1 MSTPAIETQE
11 SLKHRVSALISEKFG
26 LDEAELLSGATF
38 DELEI
43 DSLILV
49 ELSLI
54 LRKEMDIVL
63 EEGDLKAAFTLD
75 EAVAVIRA
83 KADRA

>member
-1 MSTPAIETQE
+1 MNTPVIAAQE

-26 LDEAELLSGATF
+26 LDEAELLSGVTF

-63 EEGDLKAAFTLD
+63 VEGELKSSFSLD

-83 KADRA
+83 KADQA

>member
-1 MSTPAIETQE
+1 MSTPVIRVQQ
-11 SLKHRVSALISEKFG
+11 SLKHSVSALISEKFG
-26 LDEAELLSGATF
+26 LPEEELLSGATF
-38 DELEI
+38 DELDI

-54 LRKEMDIVL
+54 LRKEMGVVL
-63 EEGDLKAAFTLD
+63 QEGDLKSSFTLD

>member
-1 MSTPAIETQE
+1 MTALSTEF
-11 SLKHRVSALISEKFG
+11 SLKHQVSGLISEKFG

-38 DELEI
+38 DELDI

-54 LRKEMDIVL
+54 LRKEMGIVL
-63 EEGDLKAAFTLD
+63 VEGELKSSFTLD
-75 EAVAVIRA
+75 EAVAVISA
-83 KADRA
+83 KADQA